1 MEMFWG
7 ACGAGG
13 ALYLKYDNC
22 GEVDIQSY
30 AKFSAMSDALNATGV
45 HIVFSYEP
53 HLTVPIQWTQFV
65 VSRRTVYVMAACNSE
80 ASLSKSC
87 VGRGMRGGRVMI
99 SGEPHKMVPLSIQ
112 KTLSRIVIQCGQE
125 PVLVDVFG
133 PRDQQR
139 LGVCRRDWGLERC

>member
-80 ASLSKSC
+80 ASLARVVWAGEC
-87 VGRGMRGGRVMI
+87 VADG
-99 SGEPHKMVPLSIQ
+99 
-112 KTLSRIVIQCGQE
+112 T
-125 PVLVDVFG
+125 
-133 PRDQQR
+133 
-139 LGVCRRDWGLERC
+139 

>member
-1 MEMFWG
+1 MLV
-7 ACGAGG
+7 GG

-65 VSRRTVYVMAACNSE
+65 VS
-80 ASLSKSC
+80 
-87 VGRGMRGGRVMI
+87 GRWDM
-99 SGEPHKMVPLSIQ
+99 S
-112 KTLSRIVIQCGQE
+112 
-125 PVLVDVFG
+125 
-133 PRDQQR
+133 
-139 LGVCRRDWGLERC
+139 CRRRGFPSNDLARAPARVVWAGECVADGA

>member
-65 VSRRTVYVMAACNSE
+65 VSGRWNMSWRR
-80 ASLSKSC
+80 
-87 VGRGMRGGRVMI
+87 RG
-99 SGEPHKMVPLSIQ
+99 VP
-112 KTLSRIVIQCGQE
+112 
-125 PVLVDVFG
+125 
-133 PRDQQR
+133 R
-139 LGVCRRDWGLERC
+139 L

>member
-1 MEMFWG
+1 MMEIFRG
-7 ACGAGG
+7 AWVLVGG

-65 VSRRTVYVMAACNSE
+65 VSRPTV
-80 ASLSKSC
+80 LSYPGGGVAFRGSRAQARVVWAGEC
-87 VGRGMRGGRVMI
+87 VADG
-99 SGEPHKMVPLSIQ
+99 
-112 KTLSRIVIQCGQE
+112 T
-125 PVLVDVFG
+125 
-133 PRDQQR
+133 
-139 LGVCRRDWGLERC
+139 

>member
-1 MEMFWG
+1 MMEIFRG
-7 ACGAGG
+7 AWVLVGG

-65 VSRRTVYVMAACNSE
+65 VSGRWNRSWRR
-80 ASLSKSC
+80 
-87 VGRGMRGGRVMI
+87 RG
-99 SGEPHKMVPLSIQ
+99 
-112 KTLSRIVIQCGQE
+112 
-125 PVLVDVFG
+125 F
-133 PRDQQR
+133 PR
-139 LGVCRRDWGLERC
+139 L

>member
-1 MEMFWG
+1 MMEIFRG
-7 ACGAGG
+7 AWVLVGG

-65 VSRRTVYVMAACNSE
+65 VSRR
-80 ASLSKSC
+80 
-87 VGRGMRGGRVMI
+87 MI
-99 SGEPHKMVPLSIQ
+99 SAGICPGGGVAFRGCRAQARVVWAGECVADG
-112 KTLSRIVIQCGQE
+112 T
-125 PVLVDVFG
+125 
-133 PRDQQR
+133 
-139 LGVCRRDWGLERC
+139 